1 MEKNYEALYD
11 IVVIGGGSAGLAAAI
26 SSYDSGIKNVLLL
39 EKEAYLGGILNQC
52 VHNGFG
58 LHTFKEELTGPEYAE
73 RFIDE
78 LKKRDIEVRLEATV
92 LEITKDKEIE
102 YSDTLGYHKI
112 KAKAII
118 CACGCSERTRG
129 QIRTPGD
136 RCSGVMTAG
145 LAQRYLNVEGYLVG
159 KKVFILGSG
168 DIGLIMARRMTLEGA
183 KVLGVAE
190 LMPYSNGL
198 NRNIVQCLNDFNI
211 PLYLSHTVKRIIG
224 KNRLEKIVI
233 CEVDDKLNFV
243 PGTDKEF
250 EVDTLL
256 LSVGLIPYN
265 PLLEKIGVAMHPK
278 TRGPLVDSDYQTSI
292 PGIFACGNGLHVHDL
307 VDFVT
312 NESKKVGE
320 CAAKYVLENGFDA
333 SKVLT
338 VTPLN
343 GIGYI
348 LPGKVYLKDEGTI
361 KFNFRVNKPFKD
373 VSIIAK
379 LNGEE
384 IKRTKKPYLLPAE
397 MVEYI
402 LDMKLLKEGE
412 LTLEVSN
419 D

>member
-320 CAAKYVLENGFDA
+320 CAAKYVLENGFDV

>member
-320 CAAKYVLENGFDA
+320 CAAKYVLENGFDV

-412 LTLEVSN
+412 LSLEVSN